1 MANSGVANF
10 DQDLIRSGRGN
21 RNLSEFQRPPA
32 LSATWAHCN
41 FGMDI
46 LDGRTGLILICTY
59 TSNLGITKD
68 EGLVRQEGTGRIF
81 PFIEH
86 HGNSIPATS
95 ARM

>member
-1 MANSGVANF
+1 MTKISSGPGVGTGIC
-10 DQDLIRSGRGN
+10 LSSRG
-21 RNLSEFQRPPA
+21 PPA